1 MCQRKGKKGVMP
13 GKMCHRKGREWRR
26 REKLSCWKIRETPQ
40 IYLEKEL
47 WSQLEVLNN
56 KSSWITLYLHP
67 ISFLLIRCSLPS
79 YHRYQIRLPR
89 RPGKCVRGRGGN
101 EGGEKSFRVGK
112 VGKHPSSIWRGNYG
126 VSLKSRRRSQVE
138 YPYTCNPYHYFLLF
152 ITSLLTTGIK
162 YGFQD
167 HPGKLKWWHWS
178 QEIWC
183 NRDGLVG

>member
-1 MCQRKGKKGVMP
+1 MPPLQQGGRAKQADPKKSPSKKKKKGRKRCSGLTPESTKVKARKSSALKYTQFGKYHERAFIVRGGRGREMCQRKGKKGVM
-13 GKMCHRKGREWRR
+13 
-26 REKLSCWKIRETPQ
+26 
-40 IYLEKEL
+40 
-47 WSQLEVLNN
+47 
-56 KSSWITLYLHP
+56 
-67 ISFLLIRCSLPS
+67 
-79 YHRYQIRLPR
+79 
-89 RPGKCVRGRGGN
+89 PGKCVRGRGGN

-167 HPGKLKWWHWS
+167 HPGKLK
-178 QEIWC
+178 
-183 NRDGLVG
+183 